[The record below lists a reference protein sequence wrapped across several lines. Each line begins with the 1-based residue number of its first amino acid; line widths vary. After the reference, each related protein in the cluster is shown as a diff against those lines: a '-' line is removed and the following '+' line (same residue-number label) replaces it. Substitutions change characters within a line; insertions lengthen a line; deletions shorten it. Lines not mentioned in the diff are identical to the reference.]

1 MAKKAPNPKFAPQL
15 VKLLVRANPY
25 SVIDAR
31 GLLSGACRQAERVR
45 PTDVMPLRKLIGAER
60 VVDKYVPAGRNSP
73 TRPHGSGLLSRSE
86 AHYEF
91 VAGSVEVHTDQE
103 LSQFY
108 NNRFATGELIDATD
122 EGLALAKLCVARM
135 DAIKKFKAHTGKE
148 PETRLWGEQY
158 PDDAKVV
165 VEGAAA
171 LAKQAAAAEALHSNA
186 EKKSGQPQELALLKH
201 RADAAKALADA
212 ANAVAAAMKK
222 SASGPAMQS
231 QK

>member
-1 MAKKAPNPKFAPQL
+1 MAKKAPNPKFAPKL

-25 SVIDAR
+25 SAIDAR

-60 VVDKYVPAGRNSP
+60 IVDKYVPAGRNSP

-91 VAGSVEVHTDQE
+91 SAGPVEVLTDQE

-108 NNRFATGELIDATD
+108 NNRFVTGELIDATD
-122 EGLALAKLCVARM
+122 EGIALAKLCVARM
-135 DAIKKFKAHTGKE
+135 DAIKKFKDHTGKE
-148 PETRLWGEQY
+148 PETSLWVEQY
-158 PDDAKVV
+158 PDDTKVV
-165 VEGAAA
+165 VEGAEA

-186 EKKSGQPQELALLKH
+186 AKKQEQPAELALLKH
-201 RADAAKALADA
+201 RADAAKALAESA
-212 ANAVAAAMKK
+212 KEFATAMKK
-222 SASGPAMQS
+222 SAGPAMQS